1 MTSKVK
7 NPGTVYAYIVSMTI
21 AFTTRY
27 ADFSF
32 QNNHLQMFIGLFWI
46 IFALMQLCLNGFR
59 FKGAVSREVPF
70 FLKLYFVPG
79 VLIHLYTIVLIVLGI
94 VPNTVFTTNIST
106 YIPTLVAVFSI
117 YMFGINALR
126 YTTIAL
132 IASWVL
138 SVFVSL
144 MAKGPL
150 IFPHAIVQA
159 YIDPFDTMG
168 GLFMY
173 NYLELHDVVLAMGY
187 ILTFYIFSK
196 EKLTRKNFGI
206 IVSVLFIMALG
217 MKRVSVLG
225 VVLAC
230 LFHWLIKRLSEKKQY
245 RICAISGWAGFALCY
260 LFVFILTYG
269 SVFFDFLVSNG
280 INAMG
285 RNYYYSAIVSKIT
298 FGPSFLGLGRNAVSQ
313 LLGGEFSYM
322 RVMGVHSDILKMY
335 AECGFVMFGLWLW
348 YYLVFVFKK
357 YKDHFSIKDAV
368 IYFGMMIYAFVLF
381 TTDNTEIYFICQI
394 FLILIPACNALRNKY
409 T

>member
-1 MTSKVK
+1 MISKVK
-7 NPGTVYAYIVSMTI
+7 NPSTVYAYIVSMVI

-27 ADFSF
+27 ADFTF
-32 QNNHLQMFIGLFWI
+32 QDNHLQIFIGFFWI
-46 IFALMQLCLNGFR
+46 LFALAQWGLNGFR
-59 FKGAVSREVPF
+59 FKNAISKEVPF
-70 FLKLYFVPG
+70 FLKLYFIPCVI
-79 VLIHLYTIVLIVLGI
+79 IHIYTIALIILGVI
-94 VPNTVFTTNIST
+94 PSSVFTTNVST
-106 YIPTLVAVFSI
+106 YVPTLLAVFSI
-117 YMFGINALR
+117 YLFGSDSLR
-126 YTTIAL
+126 YNTIAL
-132 IASWVL
+132 LLSWVL

-159 YIDPFDTMG
+159 YIDPYDTMG
-168 GLFMY
+168 GLIY

-196 EKLTRKNFGI
+196 EKLTRKNFLI
-206 IVSVLFIMALG
+206 IVSVLFVMALG

-225 VVLAC
+225 VILAC
-230 LFHWLIKRLSEKKQY
+230 VFHLLIKRLSEKKQY
-245 RICAISGWAGFALCY
+245 MICAISGWTGFALCY
-260 LFVFILTYG
+260 FFVFILTYG
-269 SVFFDFLVSNG
+269 SVFFDFLINNE

-285 RNYYYSAIVSKIT
+285 RNYYYSAIVSKIN
-298 FGPSFLGLGRNAVSQ
+298 FSPSFLGLGRNAVSQ

-357 YKDHFSIKDAV
+357 YKEHFSIKDAV

-381 TTDNTEIYFICQI
+381 VTDNTEIYFICQI
-394 FLILIPACNALRNKY
+394 FLILIPSCNALKNKY
-409 T
+409 S